1 MAAGQIKM
9 TPSQMN
15 TYASKYSSSARNIE
29 QLLSSLK
36 SLQNTIRGEWSGNG
50 FQQFDAEFSRLSQQT
65 GKFAQLLDDI
75 SNRLKKSAQVMS
87 ETDRQI
93 GSQFNS

>member
-1 MAAGQIKM
+1 MAQGQIKM
-9 TPSQMN
+9 TPTQMN
-15 TYASKYSSSARNIE
+15 TYANKYSSSARNIE

-36 SLQNTIRGEWSGNG
+36 SLQNTIRSEWSGQG
-50 FQQFDAEFSRLSQQT
+50 FQQFDAEFGRLSQQT